1 MNIRDFELK
10 AWDKVN
16 KKMIDV
22 DYLRISG
29 LWDENMFYSGSNGE
43 KIIHKEDSRLIFL
56 ETIGLEEAGPKDL
69 RAERI
74 FLGDILVVDSEDGI
88 FLCEVVENIGEK
100 AVEAVVG
107 GYLFRNIRE
116 LDIDCSSDNEE
127 EWEGKDLEQFK
138 EYIGDFHFIRVVGN
152 RYENPELL
160 ENMEK

>member
-16 KKMIDV
+16 KKMID
-22 DYLRISG
+22 
-29 LWDENMFYSGSNGE
+29 WDENMFCSGSNGG
-43 KIIHKEDSRLIFL
+43 KEDSRLIFL
-56 ETIGLEEAGPKDL
+56 ESIGVKEVRSENLKAKK
-69 RAERI
+69 I
-74 FLGDILVVDSEDGI
+74 YVGDILVADTEDGI

-100 AVEAVVG
+100 AVEVVVG

-160 ENMEK
+160 ENTEK

>member
-1 MNIRDFELK
+1 
-10 AWDKVN
+10 
-16 KKMIDV
+16 MID
-22 DYLRISG
+22 
-29 LWDENMFYSGSNGE
+29 WDENMFYSGSNREMNG
-43 KIIHKEDSRLIFL
+43 HKEDTGLIFL

-69 RAERI
+69 KAEKI

-88 FLCEVVENIGEK
+88 FLCEVVENMGEK

-160 ENMEK
+160 ENTEK

>member
-10 AWDKVN
+10 VWDKVN
-16 KKMIDV
+16 KKMID
-22 DYLRISG
+22 
-29 LWDENMFYSGSNGE
+29 WDENMFYSGSNREMNG
-43 KIIHKEDSRLIFL
+43 HKEDTGLIFL

-69 RAERI
+69 KAEKI

-127 EWEGKDLEQFK
+127 EWEGNK
-138 EYIGDFHFIRVVGN
+138 YRT
-152 RYENPELL
+152 LL
-160 ENMEK
+160 EYKGVITQTHLVDRVLELEKKLKENK

>member
-10 AWDKVN
+10 VWDKVN
-16 KKMIDV
+16 KKMID
-22 DYLRISG
+22 
-29 LWDENMFYSGSNGE
+29 WDENMFYSGSNREMNG
-43 KIIHKEDSRLIFL
+43 HKEDTGLIFL

-69 RAERI
+69 KAEKI

-138 EYIGDFHFIRVVGN
+138 EYIGEFHFIRVVGN

-160 ENMEK
+160 ENTEK

>member
-16 KKMIDV
+16 KKMID
-22 DYLRISG
+22 
-29 LWDENMFYSGSNGE
+29 WDENMFYSGSNREMNG
-43 KIIHKEDSRLIFL
+43 HKEDTGLIFL

-69 RAERI
+69 KAEKI

-100 AVEAVVG
+100 AVEVVVG

-160 ENMEK
+160 ENTEK

>member
-16 KKMIDV
+16 KKMID
-22 DYLRISG
+22 
-29 LWDENMFYSGSNGE
+29 WDENMFYSGSNREMNG
-43 KIIHKEDSRLIFL
+43 HKEDTGLIFL

-69 RAERI
+69 KAEKI

-160 ENMEK
+160 ENTEK

>member
-16 KKMIDV
+16 KKMID
-22 DYLRISG
+22 
-29 LWDENMFYSGSNGE
+29 WDENMFYSGSNREMNG
-43 KIIHKEDSRLIFL
+43 HKEDTGLIFL

-69 RAERI
+69 KAEKI

-138 EYIGDFHFIRVVGN
+138 EYIGEFHFIRVVGN

-160 ENMEK
+160 ENTEK